1 VAEPFKN
8 LVNPALVR
16 AAVPALQRA
25 WPAFDGERFASLAC
39 EGLEALELKA
49 RAMHVCAALEAT
61 LPADFAA
68 AADVIE
74 AALAPAEP
82 ADADAPTNDPAG
94 SLRGWILWPV
104 GEYIARHGQEQPQRA
119 LAALHALTQRFTAE
133 FAIRP
138 FIVRHPA
145 LVFATLQ
152 GWTTDPSAHVRRL
165 VSEGSRPRLP
175 WGLRLQS
182 LVQDPAP
189 TLPLLAALQDDSS
202 AYVRRSVANH
212 LNDIAKDHPQVVV
225 DWLRAHLPGAPAP
238 RRALL
243 RHASRTLLKQGHPGV
258 MKAWGLGSAWRGE
271 ALLTLTPRRVTLG
284 DGVTFT
290 LHLHSTSARAQKLA
304 IDYAVHHVK
313 ADGSRTPKV
322 FKGWTI
328 ELPARGEA
336 TLVKRHSLRPVTT
349 RRYHAGEHG
358 LVVQVNGRPVAESTF
373 TLVMPRPTRAR

>member
-25 WPAFDGERFASLAC
+25 WPAFDGARFASLAC
-39 EGLEALELKA
+39 EGLEGLELKA
-49 RAMHVCAALEAT
+49 RAMHVCAALEST

-82 ADADAPTNDPAG
+82 ADSITPTDDPAG
-94 SLRGWILWPV
+94 GLRGWILWPV
-104 GEYIARHGQEQPQRA
+104 GEYIARQGQEQPRRA

-152 GWTTDPSAHVRRL
+152 GWTTDASAHVRRL

-182 LVQDPAP
+182 LVLDPSP
-189 TLPLLAALQDDSS
+189 TLPLLAALQDDPS

-243 RHASRTLLKQGHPGV
+243 RHASRTLVKQGHPGV

-284 DGVTFT
+284 GNITFK
-290 LHLHSTSARAQKLA
+290 LHLRSTNARAQKLA
-304 IDYAVHHVK
+304 VDYAVHHVK
-313 ADGSRTPKV
+313 ADGSRRPKV

-328 ELPARGEA
+328 DLPAHGEA

-349 RRYHAGEHG
+349 RRYHPGEHG
-358 LVVQVNGRPVAESTF
+358 LVVQVNGRPVVESTF
-373 TLVMPRPTRAR
+373 TLVMPRPARAR